1 MTELVDVALRG
12 ITFGSLYGLVAI
24 SFNIIYRPTNVL
36 NFAQGELVM
45 LGAMVAAVLLGTG
58 VLPWSGAL
66 LVAILACA
74 LLALL
79 EERVAVAP
87 VLRRSPH
94 STVWIISTLAF
105 SIVVVDV
112 AGKVW
117 DQTPRLVPTPA
128 GLSMIRQ
135 QWGPVGFTTYQV
147 GLILLVIVITV
158 GLQRFY
164 RSRTGSAIK
173 AVAEDRDA
181 ALLRGI
187 DPNRLTRLS
196 FILGGAVAA
205 VAGVLAGP
213 LLYAS
218 IDLGPALLLKGFA
231 AAAIGGIGDVRG
243 ALLAGYVVGAS
254 EAVAATTLS
263 PGLQESIV
271 FAVLLLV
278 LMIRPVGLFGSATAR
293 SV

>member
-1 MTELVDVALRG
+1 MTELVDIALRG

-45 LGAMVAAVLLGTG
+45 LGAMVAAVLLATG
-58 VLPWSGAL
+58 ALPWSGAL

-87 VLRRSPH
+87 VLRRAPH

-135 QWGPVGFTTYQV
+135 QWGPVAFTTYQV

-231 AAAIGGIGDVRG
+231 AAAIGGIGDMRG

-293 SV
+293 RV